1 MTREEAKKELSRYVY
16 NVLENI
22 LQFGLPIG
30 TSYEGAS
37 NKIVEECM
45 KIAEETDDYQTIDD
59 CVKRARQIAHN
70 NFDCNID
77 ITVTYKDKK

>member
-45 KIAEETDDYQTIDD
+45 KIAEETDD
-59 CVKRARQIAHN
+59 
-70 NFDCNID
+70 
-77 ITVTYKDKK
+77 